1 MSTDAST
8 SSTSS
13 PAAAYGWRRTSRPE
27 PRRRRGL
34 VRALLAGGLVLGVGS
49 AATLAAWTDTEWVYG
64 DGSADGGVSGVAAS
78 VFEVEQNVWDGVGGT
93 AQFVDRETQGA
104 AGALSFSPL
113 QAQTLSPGDLVYAP
127 MQLRTKIRS
136 AAADVTLAP
145 AVLGDGTQPFF
156 DALRYSVRSGVPKE
170 QCGAAAFASSTA
182 LGSPLVTSSA
192 LATGSTTGAL
202 SLGAATADAPGAPV
216 DLCFAITLPGGS
228 PDSLQNLGATPV
240 WSFTSQSR

>member
-8 SSTSS
+8 SDSAST
-13 PAAAYGWRRTSRPE
+13 AAYGWRRTARPE

-78 VFEVEQNVWDGVGGT
+78 VFEVEQNVWDGVGGV
-93 AQFVDRETQGA
+93 ANFVNRETQPV
-104 AGALSFSPL
+104 AG
-113 QAQTLSPGDLVYAP
+113 GLVYAP
-127 MQLRTKIRS
+127 MQLRTAVGS
-136 AAADVTLAP
+136 AAANVTVAP
-145 AVLGDGTQPFF
+145 ALLQAGDPTFF
-156 DALRYSVRSGVPKE
+156 GALRYSVRSGVP
-170 QCGAAAFASSTA
+170 QGACGDAAFAPATA
-182 LGSPLVTSSA
+182 LGTELVTSAPLS
-192 LATGSTTGAL
+192 TGSTAGAL
-202 SLGAATADAPGAPV
+202 QLGAATATTAGAPV

-228 PDSLQNLGATPV
+228 PDSLQGLGATPV

>member
-8 SSTSS
+8 SDSAST
-13 PAAAYGWRRTSRPE
+13 AAYGWRRTARPE

-78 VFEVEQNVWDGVGGT
+78 VFEVEQNVWDGVGGV
-93 AQFVDRETQGA
+93 ANFVNRETQPV
-104 AGALSFSPL
+104 AGGLVFSPL
-113 QAQTLSPGDLVYAP
+113 KARALSPSDLVYAP
-127 MQLRTKIRS
+127 MQLRTAVGS
-136 AAADVTLAP
+136 AAANVTVAP
-145 AVLGDGTQPFF
+145 ALLQAGDPTFF
-156 DALRYSVRSGVPKE
+156 GALRYSVRSGVP
-170 QCGAAAFASSTA
+170 QGACGDAAFAPATA
-182 LGSPLVTSSA
+182 LGTELVTSAPLS
-192 LATGSTTGAL
+192 TGSTAGAL
-202 SLGAATADAPGAPV
+202 QLGAATATTAGAPV

-228 PDSLQNLGATPV
+228 PDSLQGLGATPV